1 MKKRTDARPSL
12 PTAAAL
18 AVNDGRLIEAIK
30 IVRETDRLDLTAAKA
45 RVDAY
50 IAANFLGCQKCHF
63 RDKCTYYEYMIFH
76 IYLLIKRFSYDL
88 AILFCYILILN
99 PNLKP

>member
-30 IVRETDRLDLTAAKA
+30 IMRETERLDLSAAKA

-50 IAANFLGCQKCHF
+50 VAADPRLAEATANRQREAKRRLIVWVVAIDAVLVIAG
-63 RDKCTYYEYMIFH
+63 
-76 IYLLIKRFSYDL
+76 LIWWRWRSSG
-88 AILFCYILILN
+88 
-99 PNLKP
+99 

>member
-18 AVNDGRLIEAIK
+18 VVNDGRLIEAIK

-50 IAANFLGCQKCHF
+50 IAADPRLAETTANRQRDAKRRLIVWVVAIDAVLVVAGLIWWRWPSLG
-63 RDKCTYYEYMIFH
+63 
-76 IYLLIKRFSYDL
+76 
-88 AILFCYILILN
+88 
-99 PNLKP
+99 